1 MSKVTNATSMFTKLC
16 WVSTFETP
24 REPHFALVS
33 TVFGGIRPKIQP
45 EAKDSS
51 MVVVDGARPVSMV
64 AWKQAAVETSRAAQA
79 MAAMVRMEPSLGR
92 GERRQYARVSETLQM
107 PPPRPA
113 LQAGSA
119 AAVVFR
125 KAGSAW
131 ENWIQTTA
139 PRINAIAA
147 KVRGVTASSRSSQP
161 SKTAM
166 TGFTYA

>member
-1 MSKVTNATSMFTKLC
+1 MSKVTKATSMFTKLC

-107 PPPRPA
+107 PRRARPSGRVSRRGG
-113 LQAGSA
+113 LPEG
-119 AAVVFR
+119 R
-125 KAGSAW
+125 KCVG
-131 ENWIQTTA
+131 ELD
-139 PRINAIAA
+139 PDHR
-147 KVRGVTASSRSSQP
+147 
-161 SKTAM
+161 
-166 TGFTYA
+166 